1 MYYIETGCRRTQ
13 RSRFAAATFAGVAWL
28 LLPLMAIAQTQ
39 PSKQMQTG
47 PQVQP
52 SPESQSPSSSV
63 SDHQL
68 DAAAKAIRQLTVVKQ
83 SYTSKLAA
91 APSSDKARIAGEAN
105 DALVKAVTDQGLS
118 VDEYNA
124 IIARTRTDATLRQKL
139 VARLRPPTQ

>member
-1 MYYIETGCRRTQ
+1 MYHIETGFRKTQ
-13 RSRFAAATFAGVAWL
+13 RTRFAAATFSGVAWL

-63 SDHQL
+63 SNQQL
-68 DAAAKAIRQLTVVKQ
+68 DAAAKAIRQVRVVRQ
-83 SYTSKLAA
+83 PYADRFAA

-105 DALVKAVTDQGLS
+105 AALVKAVTDQGLS
-118 VDEYNA
+118 VNEYNA
-124 IIARTRTDATLRQKL
+124 IIDRARTDTTIRLKL
-139 VARLRPPTQ
+139 VARLTPSKQ